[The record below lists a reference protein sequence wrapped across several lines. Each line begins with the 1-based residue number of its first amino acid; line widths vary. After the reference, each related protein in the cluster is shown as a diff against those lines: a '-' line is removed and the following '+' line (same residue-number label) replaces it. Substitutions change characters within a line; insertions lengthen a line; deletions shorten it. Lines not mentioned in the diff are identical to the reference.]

1 MRAQWMRERER
12 DVKLCR
18 GTGSTHTFT
27 DRTARRKEILV
38 SSSKISKIKKII
50 KQEEVLK
57 K

>member
-38 SSSKISKIKKII
+38 SSSKISKIKN
-50 KQEEVLK
+50 
-57 K
+57 